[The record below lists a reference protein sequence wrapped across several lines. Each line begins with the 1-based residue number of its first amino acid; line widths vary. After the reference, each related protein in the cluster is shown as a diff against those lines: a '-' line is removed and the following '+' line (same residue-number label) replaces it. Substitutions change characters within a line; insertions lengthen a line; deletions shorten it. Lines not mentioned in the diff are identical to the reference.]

1 MINLTPVTRS
11 DCDSLAHIDGARLS
25 GVTYHYL
32 PPPDESGY
40 SGGEIG
46 VDCDLAAVELD
57 LGERG
62 TATITWAMSSTF
74 EGLAV
79 LTGESYPGV
88 ATETLDAADRDAWRD
103 CVGST
108 ITSVAAS
115 WQVSDPKY
123 PESLWAA
130 RINCA
135 AGSIVIALG
144 TVSPGIEYMPDEL
157 VVIFDV
163 SLARSYKPHH
173 VNESS
178 WGTPIGST

>member
-1 MINLTPVTRS
+1 MTRS
-11 DCDSLAHIDGARLS
+11 DCDPLAYIEGARLS

-40 SGGEIG
+40 SGGQTG

-62 TATITWAMSSTF
+62 TTTITWAMSGPF
-74 EGLAV
+74 EGLAI
-79 LTGESYPGV
+79 LTGESYAGV

-103 CVGST
+103 FIGSM

-115 WQVSDPKY
+115 WQISDAKN

-130 RINCA
+130 RINFA

-144 TVSPGIEYMPDEL
+144 EATPDIDYMPDEL
-157 VVIFDV
+157 VVIFDMA
-163 SLARSYKPHH
+163 LARSYKPHH
-173 VNESS
+173 VNESA